1 MSSAF
6 IVLTTDC
13 ARQCAWCCNTF
24 TPPRAGDRLRGS
36 APQAL
41 DRLQQLGI
49 RHLII
54 TGGEPAV
61 VPELTEWL
69 HGAAARGMSTL
80 LLTAAPLTALRV
92 REWRAAGLSALTCSL
107 PEAVI
112 PGVVPD
118 AVTEQA
124 RRQLAAARDG
134 ELDAVTLLAC
144 VTRDNLAVISALDT
158 LADEQECPL
167 LLQPLVVPVDHAD
180 YPRTLAGLQGEAWER
195 LDDVLRPWAEK
206 QKCNGYLQLWLDL
219 YLELG
224 NSPVSCF
231 MGSDALVVDPDG
243 SVFACF
249 HRRDKSC
256 GNLLDDDPQGVLLH
270 LFAVNDEVI
279 DAPCFGRHCLSLF
292 TGAGGA

>member
-13 ARQCAWCCNTF
+13 PRQCAWCCNTF

-36 APQAL
+36 APRAL
-41 DRLQQLGI
+41 DRLQALGI

-54 TGGEPAV
+54 TGGEPAA
-61 VPELTEWL
+61 VPEVTEWL
-69 HGAAARGMSTL
+69 RGAGAHGMSTL
-80 LLTAAPLTALRV
+80 LLTATPLTAPRV
-92 REWRAAGLSALTCSL
+92 QDWRDAGLSALTCSL
-107 PEAVI
+107 PEAVM
-112 PGVVPD
+112 PGATPDRVV
-118 AVTEQA
+118 EQA
-124 RRQLAAARDG
+124 RRQVTTARAG
-134 ELDAVTLLAC
+134 GIDAVTLLAC

-158 LADEQECPL
+158 VADELECPL
-167 LLQPLVVPVDHAD
+167 LLQPLVVPADHVD
-180 YPRTLAGLQGEAWER
+180 YPRTLAGLQGEGWEQ

-224 NSPVSCF
+224 NNPVSCF

-249 HRRDKSC
+249 HRRDKPC
-256 GNLLDDDPQGVLLH
+256 GNLLDDDPQGILLH

-292 TGAGGA
+292 AGSSGA